1 MFSGIAALLSPRSW
15 KIVGALVMVLALLG
29 VLLALVNAVKSWQI
43 ETYNDGF
50 RAGAL
55 NVQQQWDQ
63 SNAAA
68 LKEQRDKV
76 VQDAINSNNAVQSY
90 LGVIMARKPEVIR
103 VAQRTIE
110 YAQTPDAGTVC
121 LTPDGVELLQG
132 HRNALGY
139 PASPAPGNSAP
150 VQGTVPVPGPV
161 ESQP

>member
-15 KIVGALVMVLALLG
+15 KIVGALVAVLAVLGLLY
-29 VLLALVNAVKSWQI
+29 AIISAVKSWQI
-43 ETYNDGF
+43 DTYNDGF

-68 LKEQRDKV
+68 LKEQRDQV

-90 LGVIMARKPEVIR
+90 LGDILSRKPEVIR
-103 VAQRTIE
+103 VAERTTK
-110 YAQTPDAGTVC
+110 YVQTPDAGTVC

-132 HRNALGY
+132 HRDALGY
-139 PASPAPGNSAP
+139 PARPASGDTGAVPG
-150 VQGTVPVPGPV
+150 VVPVPGPV
-161 ESQP
+161 EGQP